1 MRNLIAISAPSG
13 TGKSTLCEEIRR
25 KKPEIKFSVSC
36 TTRPKRNYE
45 KDGINYYFLTENEFK
60 SKIKN
65 NELLEYEE
73 VHGYYYVT
81 LINTLKNAISC
92 KELMLFDVDVNGAM
106 SIKKKYPRN
115 TLTVFILPP
124 SIEDL
129 KVRLINRGT
138 DSRKIIKKRLER
150 TNKEMEFKDK
160 FDTFMINDDLSS
172 AVKKL
177 NEIITNQEKGV
188 LYGS

>member
-13 TGKSTLCEEIRR
+13 TGKSTLCEEVRR

-45 KDGINYYFLTENEFK
+45 EDGINYYFLTEDEFK

-73 VHGYYYVT
+73 VHGYYYGT
-81 LINTLKNAISC
+81 LINTLKNAISS

-150 TNKEMEFKDK
+150 TNKEMKFKDK

>member
-1 MRNLIAISAPSG
+1 
-13 TGKSTLCEEIRR
+13 
-25 KKPEIKFSVSC
+25 
-36 TTRPKRNYE
+36 
-45 KDGINYYFLTENEFK
+45 
-60 SKIKN
+60 
-65 NELLEYEE
+65 
-73 VHGYYYVT
+73 
-81 LINTLKNAISC
+81 
-92 KELMLFDVDVNGAM
+92 MLFDVDVNGAM

-138 DSRKIIKKRLER
+138 DSIKIIKKRLER
-150 TNKEMEFKDK
+150 TNKEMKFKDK
-160 FDTFMINDDLSS
+160 FDTFMINDDLLS

>member
-45 KDGINYYFLTENEFK
+45 KDGINYYFLTEDEFK

-73 VHGYYYVT
+73 VHGYYYGT
-81 LINTLKNAISC
+81 LINTLKNAISS

-138 DSRKIIKKRLER
+138 DSIKIIKKRLER
-150 TNKEMEFKDK
+150 TNKEMKFKDK

>member
-13 TGKSTLCEEIRR
+13 TGKSTLCEEVRR

-45 KDGINYYFLTENEFK
+45 KDGINYYFLTEDEFK
-60 SKIKN
+60 TKIKN

-73 VHGYYYVT
+73 VHGYYYGT
-81 LINTLKNAISC
+81 LINTLKNAISS

-150 TNKEMEFKDK
+150 TNKEMKFKDK

-177 NEIITNQEKGV
+177 NEIITNLEKGV

>member
-13 TGKSTLCEEIRR
+13 TGKSTLCEEVRR

-45 KDGINYYFLTENEFK
+45 KDGINYYFLTEDEFK

-73 VHGYYYVT
+73 VHGYYYGT
-81 LINTLKNAISC
+81 LINTLKNAISS

-150 TNKEMEFKDK
+150 TNKEMKFKDK

-177 NEIITNQEKGV
+177 NEIITNLEKGV

>member
-13 TGKSTLCEEIRR
+13 TGKSTLCEEVRR

-45 KDGINYYFLTENEFK
+45 KDGINYYFLTEDEFK

-73 VHGYYYVT
+73 VHGYYYGT
-81 LINTLKNAISC
+81 LINTLKNAISSN
-92 KELMLFDVDVNGAM
+92 ELMLFDVDVNGAM

-150 TNKEMEFKDK
+150 TNKEMKFKDK

>member
-13 TGKSTLCEEIRR
+13 TGKSTLCEEVRR
-25 KKPEIKFSVSC
+25 IKPEIKFSVSC

-45 KDGINYYFLTENEFK
+45 KDGINYYFLTEDEFK

-73 VHGYYYVT
+73 VHGYYYGT
-81 LINTLKNAISC
+81 LINTLKNAISS

-150 TNKEMEFKDK
+150 TNKEMKFKDK

>member
-13 TGKSTLCEEIRR
+13 TGKSTLCEELRR

-45 KDGINYYFLTENEFK
+45 KDGINYYFLSEDEFK

-73 VHGYYYVT
+73 VHGYYYGT
-81 LINTLKNAISC
+81 LINTLKNAISS

-150 TNKEMEFKDK
+150 TNKEMKFKDK

>member
-13 TGKSTLCEEIRR
+13 TGKSTLCEEVRR

-45 KDGINYYFLTENEFK
+45 KDGINYYFLTEDEFK

-73 VHGYYYVT
+73 VHGYYYGT
-81 LINTLKNAISC
+81 LINTLKNAISS

-138 DSRKIIKKRLER
+138 DSKKIIKKRLER
-150 TNKEMEFKDK
+150 TNKEMKFKDK

-188 LYGS
+188 LYGR

>member
-13 TGKSTLCEEIRR
+13 TGKSTLCEEVRR

-45 KDGINYYFLTENEFK
+45 KDGINYYFLTEDEFK

-73 VHGYYYVT
+73 VHGYYYGT
-81 LINTLKNAISC
+81 LINTLKNAISS
-92 KELMLFDVDVNGAM
+92 KELMLIDVDVNGAM

-150 TNKEMEFKDK
+150 TNKEMKFKDK

>member
-73 VHGYYYVT
+73 VHGYYYGT
-81 LINTLKNAISC
+81 LINTLKNAINS
-92 KELMLFDVDVNGAM
+92 KELMLIDVDVNGAM

-150 TNKEMEFKDK
+150 TNKEMKFKDK

>member
-13 TGKSTLCEEIRR
+13 TGKSTLCEEVRR
-25 KKPEIKFSVSC
+25 IKPEIKFSVSC

-45 KDGINYYFLTENEFK
+45 KDGINYYFLTEDEFK

-73 VHGYYYVT
+73 VHGYYYGT
-81 LINTLKNAISC
+81 LINTLKNAISS
-92 KELMLFDVDVNGAM
+92 KELMLIDVDVNGAM

-150 TNKEMEFKDK
+150 TNKEMKFKDK

>member
-13 TGKSTLCEEIRR
+13 TGKSTLCEEVRR

-36 TTRPKRNYE
+36 TTRPKRKYE
-45 KDGINYYFLTENEFK
+45 KDGINYYFLNEDEFK

-73 VHGYYYVT
+73 VHGYYYGT
-81 LINTLKNAISC
+81 LINTLKNAISS

-138 DSRKIIKKRLER
+138 DSKKIIKKRLER
-150 TNKEMEFKDK
+150 TNKEMKFKDK

>member
-13 TGKSTLCEEIRR
+13 AGKSTLCEEIRR

-45 KDGINYYFLTENEFK
+45 KDGINYYFLTEDEFK

-73 VHGYYYVT
+73 VHGYYYGT
-81 LINTLKNAISC
+81 LINTLKNAISS

-138 DSRKIIKKRLER
+138 DSKKIIKKRLER
-150 TNKEMEFKDK
+150 TNKEMKFKDK

>member
-13 TGKSTLCEEIRR
+13 TGKSTLCEEVRR

-45 KDGINYYFLTENEFK
+45 KDGINYYFLTEDEFK

-73 VHGYYYVT
+73 VHGYYYGT
-81 LINTLKNAISC
+81 LSNTLNNAISS

-106 SIKKKYPRN
+106 AIKSNYSDN
-115 TLTVFILPP
+115 TCTIFILPP
-124 SIEDL
+124 SL
-129 KVRLINRGT
+129 
-138 DSRKIIKKRLER
+138 
-150 TNKEMEFKDK
+150 
-160 FDTFMINDDLSS
+160 DDL
-172 AVKKL
+172 
-177 NEIITNQEKGV
+177 NPV
-188 LYGS
+188 LWHAGSGGGAPVSTPLALAT

>member
-45 KDGINYYFLTENEFK
+45 KDGINYYFLTEDEFK

-81 LINTLKNAISC
+81 LINTLKNAISS

>member
-1 MRNLIAISAPSG
+1 
-13 TGKSTLCEEIRR
+13 
-25 KKPEIKFSVSC
+25 
-36 TTRPKRNYE
+36 
-45 KDGINYYFLTENEFK
+45 
-60 SKIKN
+60 
-65 NELLEYEE
+65 
-73 VHGYYYVT
+73 
-81 LINTLKNAISC
+81 
-92 KELMLFDVDVNGAM
+92 MLFDVDVNGAM

-150 TNKEMEFKDK
+150 TNKEMKFKDK
-160 FDTFMINDDLSS
+160 FDTFMINDDLLS

>member
-45 KDGINYYFLTENEFK
+45 KDGINYYFLTEDEFK

-73 VHGYYYVT
+73 VHGYYYGT

-150 TNKEMEFKDK
+150 TNKEMKFKDK
-160 FDTFMINDDLSS
+160 FDTFMINVDLSS

>member
-45 KDGINYYFLTENEFK
+45 KDGINYYFLTEDEFK

-73 VHGYYYVT
+73 VHGYYYGT
-81 LINTLKNAISC
+81 LINTLKNAISS

-150 TNKEMEFKDK
+150 TNKEMKFKDK
-160 FDTFMINDDLSS
+160 FDTFMINDDLLS

-177 NEIITNQEKGV
+177 NEIITNLEKGV

>member
-25 KKPEIKFSVSC
+25 KTPEIKFSVSC
-36 TTRPKRNYE
+36 TTRPKRKYE
-45 KDGINYYFLTENEFK
+45 KDGINYYFLNEDEFK

-73 VHGYYYVT
+73 VHGYYYGT
-81 LINTLKNAISC
+81 LINTLKNAISS

-150 TNKEMEFKDK
+150 TNKEMKFKDK

>member
-13 TGKSTLCEEIRR
+13 TGKSTLCEEVRR

-36 TTRPKRNYE
+36 TTRPKRKYE
-45 KDGINYYFLTENEFK
+45 KDGINYYFLNEDEFK

-73 VHGYYYVT
+73 VHGYYYGT
-81 LINTLKNAISC
+81 LINTLKNAISS

-138 DSRKIIKKRLER
+138 DSIKIIKKRLER
-150 TNKEMEFKDK
+150 TNKEMKFKDK

>member
-13 TGKSTLCEEIRR
+13 TGKSTLCEEVRR

-45 KDGINYYFLTENEFK
+45 KDGINYYFLNEDEFK

-73 VHGYYYVT
+73 VHGYYYGT
-81 LINTLKNAISC
+81 LINTLKNAISS

-150 TNKEMEFKDK
+150 TNKEMKFKDK

>member
-13 TGKSTLCEEIRR
+13 TGKSTLCEEVRR

-45 KDGINYYFLTENEFK
+45 KDGITYYFLTEDEFK

-73 VHGYYYVT
+73 VHGYYYGT
-81 LINTLKNAISC
+81 LVDTLKNGISS

-150 TNKEMEFKDK
+150 TNKEMKFKDK

>member
-45 KDGINYYFLTENEFK
+45 KDGINYYFLTEDEFK

-73 VHGYYYVT
+73 VHGYYYGT
-81 LINTLKNAISC
+81 LINTLKNAISS

-124 SIEDL
+124 SIKDL

-150 TNKEMEFKDK
+150 TNKEMKFKDK